1 MVDER
6 EAMRSARFRSDVVF
20 DDSDPILS
28 YFDLYGVRCLTLET
42 FLVRAPVSLLGG
54 FDAVAPAES
63 SKTARC
69 DSQGGG
75 RVCIARID
83 TGCALDGFSGDGGF
97 GTFLSPH

>member
-1 MVDER
+1 MNVIDR
-6 EAMRSARFRSDVVF
+6 LADRYRAQGKKRIVA
-20 DDSDPILS
+20 
-28 YFDLYGVRCLTLET
+28 
-42 FLVRAPVSLLGG
+42 RAPASLLGG

-97 GTFLSPH
+97 GSFLSPH